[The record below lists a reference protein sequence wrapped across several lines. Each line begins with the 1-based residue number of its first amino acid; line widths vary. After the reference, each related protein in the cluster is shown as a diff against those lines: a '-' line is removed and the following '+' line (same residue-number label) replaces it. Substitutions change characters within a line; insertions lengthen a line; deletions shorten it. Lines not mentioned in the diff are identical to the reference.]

1 MKQALVNEIKAG
13 LETGAQER
21 KDFGFPIPQK
31 TWEKIN
37 VSRFSMHACA
47 PCPNKCLYYHIR
59 DRLQYIDGIIL
70 CNQDFLTAHLRKK
83 SRMQRGPIS
92 KRVDLVVIDEAHNL
106 EDKVRSATTECL
118 SQGALLNLIRA
129 AVKEV
134 PARDRLHMQRS
145 VGQAEAAVRAFYSHL
160 REQVQL

>member
-1 MKQALVNEIKAG
+1 
-13 LETGAQER
+13 
-21 KDFGFPIPQK
+21 
-31 TWEKIN
+31 
-37 VSRFSMHACA
+37 MHACA